1 MVLYTLS
8 KRVQRPTECTTRS
21 NPLSSYSRYHDAGV
35 TVASDLGISCLS
47 GLWPALYARAGGS
60 GDDSDLGSVF
70 VDGLH
75 FSEAGSDVLYSLL
88 LPEMEKRVPAELNL
102 PEWKTLCNWD

>member
-47 GLWPALYARAGGS
+47 GLWTALYA
-60 GDDSDLGSVF
+60 L
-70 VDGLH
+70 
-75 FSEAGSDVLYSLL
+75 
-88 LPEMEKRVPAELNL
+88 
-102 PEWKTLCNWD
+102 